1 MTTLVD
7 TIIEFVRSIGI
18 EVNFDTITEETFLPG
33 ILISNGRLIIDKAQ
47 LLYPGDILHEAGH
60 IAAMPAAERNSLRG
74 NIGMVK
80 EASEAL
86 GEEMMA
92 IAWSYAACVTMGISP
107 EIVFHEHGYKGASQW
122 YISQYT
128 SGNYLSLPLMQW
140 AGFCYDKTQA
150 ALNNAL
156 PYPSMIRWLRE
167 N

>member
-1 MTTLVD
+1 MDPLVH
-7 TIIEFVRSIGI
+7 TITEFVRSIGI

-33 ILISNGRLIIDKAQ
+33 ILISNGRLIIDTDQ

-80 EASEAL
+80 NASEAL

-92 IAWSYAACVTMGISP
+92 IAWSYAACVTIGIPP

-122 YISQYT
+122 YIQQYT

-140 AGFCYDKTQA
+140 AGFCYDTVKATEHG
-150 ALNNAL
+150 AL
-156 PYPSMIRWLRE
+156 PYPHMIKWMRA
-167 N
+167 